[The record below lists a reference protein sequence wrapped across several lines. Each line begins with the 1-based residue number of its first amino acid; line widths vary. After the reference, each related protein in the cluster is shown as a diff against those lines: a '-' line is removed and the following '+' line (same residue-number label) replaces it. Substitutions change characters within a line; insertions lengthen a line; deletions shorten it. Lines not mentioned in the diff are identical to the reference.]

1 MEILTHARHDIFV
14 VNKGYVKQETSED
27 EDCCIQ
33 VLDFGVVDDGPD
45 NQVNRYDQNNNRNYD
60 WNLGI
65 QWRRFSYVAVGNH
78 FVNFSSGVG
87 VGVGGGSGGYLVGS
101 RSVFFSEAHD
111 DQSQHSSSVE
121 NPRREAEE
129 VNQALNIARN
139 DHCQCH
145 DALPNKQIN
154 NANEI
159 KEINET
165 TTIRSMTL
173 DGTSNEP
180 SDTDVE

>member
-1 MEILTHARHDIFV
+1 

-45 NQVNRYDQNNNRNYD
+45 NQVNRYDQNNNRNYN
-60 WNLGI
+60 WN
-65 QWRRFSYVAVGNH
+65 
-78 FVNFSSGVG
+78 
-87 VGVGGGSGGYLVGS
+87 LVGS

-159 KEINET
+159 KEISET